1 MSSKKA
7 EETKIETPKVAT
19 NVGGI
24 IQSSKKEE
32 VVAPSKE
39 EKKVSGALNNEAP
52 KKLVVN
58 ALF

>member
-19 NVGGI
+19 NVSGI

-32 VVAPSKE
+32 VVASIKE
-39 EKKVSGALNNEAP
+39 EKKVSGALNNEEP